1 MPRPQGSQGWGSK
14 HTDRV
19 GKTPVSARAQEGM
32 GEGPGWAVLVLR

>member
-19 GKTPVSARAQEGM
+19 GKTPVSARAREGM
-32 GEGPGWAVLVLR
+32 GEGLGWAVLVPR